1 LLIAPLAILGFIV
14 LVFVVAYMQYSRVFS
29 ARLSDATLFYDYF
42 FSLYPEIHVQPFSC
56 RAKERIEGV
65 FLGYREYP
73 KGLIVIVH
81 GYGLNMENYFP
92 QAEYFAKAG
101 YCVILFDGKGVGRS
115 AGSGICGLPQHILD
129 LTAVL
134 DYVESTP
141 ELSVLPLVLYGH
153 SWGGYAANALFCH
166 KSYPIKAI
174 VSISAYNEPLGAIK
188 ARIRKRYGIFS
199 GILTL
204 PLALFQ
210 RVQFGRAAG
219 YTSARG
225 LARTDCPTFIL
236 HSKNDPILPF
246 EDNFGKIKKTLAA
259 KRNIRFWAV
268 EGDNHNLGIPR
279 DVSERCRRLQKQI
292 RQTQDTSAQKEL
304 WELQILIDE
313 DLLKCFV
320 EYYDACLFGG

>member
-1 LLIAPLAILGFIV
+1 LLIAPLLILGFIV
-14 LVFVVAYMQYSRVFS
+14 YVFVVAYIQYSRVFS
-29 ARLSDATLFYDYF
+29 TRLSDATPFYGYF
-42 FSLYPEIHVQPFSC
+42 FSLFPEISVQPFTC
-56 RAKERIEGV
+56 RARERINGV
-65 FLGYREYP
+65 RLGYREDS
-73 KGLIVIVH
+73 KALIVIAH

-92 QAEYFAKAG
+92 QAEYFAKAR
-101 YCVILFDGKGVGRS
+101 YRVILFDGKGVGRS

-129 LTAVL
+129 LAAVL

-141 ELSVLPLVLYGH
+141 ELAALPLVLYGH

-188 ARIRKRYGIFS
+188 ARIRKQYGIFS

-210 RVQFGRAAG
+210 RIQFGRAAG

-225 LARTDCPTFIL
+225 LARTDCPALIV

-246 EDNFGKIKKTLAA
+246 EDNYGKIKKALAA
-259 KRNIRFWAV
+259 RQNIRFLEV

-279 DVSERCRRLQKQI
+279 DVSDRCRRLQKQI
-292 RQTQDTSAQKEL
+292 RQTQDTSIQKEL
-304 WELQILIDE
+304 WELQMVIDE
-313 DLLKCFV
+313 DLLKCFI